1 MKKQLL
7 LILMALLPMLAS
19 AYDALVDGIYYNLN
33 TNAKTAEVTYKDNY
47 FNSYS
52 GSATIPAS
60 FIYLD
65 ETFSVTS
72 IGQFAFYNCPGLTSV
87 TIGNNVTSIG
97 EGAFWGCSNM
107 ASIEFPNS
115 VMCIGSNAFLETAW
129 YNNQPY
135 GLVYAGL
142 VVHSYKGL
150 MPNNTSVVLK
160 ENTKG
165 IAASAFFH
173 CSNLTSI
180 DIPENVT
187 NIGNNAFNGCTGLT
201 SIKISDGV
209 TSIGE
214 SAFSHCSGLT
224 SVDIPN
230 SIESI
235 GERAFESCTC
245 LTSIKIPNTVT
256 IIETNTFA
264 GCIGLTSIEI
274 PTGVTT
280 IGSGAFSNCS
290 NLSSMSIPS
299 TIQSIGWGAF
309 QYCTSLTS
317 IQIPNSLKSIGFY
330 AFEGCTGLTSLLIP
344 EGVTS
349 IGTSAF
355 SGCTSLTSISI
366 SGSVTSIG
374 TSAFSGCTELEEI
387 TICQDNPTYDSRNN
401 CNAIIETE
409 SNSLVIGCKN
419 STIPEG
425 VLIIGISAFANC
437 KGLSS
442 LTLPSSIKHIQKYAF
457 QGCSS
462 LSSINIPDNV
472 TEINEGVF
480 SGCSSLTSIVIPQ
493 SVGSIGQSAFYNCSA
508 LTAVNIPNSV
518 TFIGN
523 GAFQGCSAL
532 ISVTL
537 SNSVTILNKS
547 LFRDCTSLK
556 AIDIPN
562 GVTSIGAET
571 FYNCR
576 ELYSLTI
583 GSGVSYIGSSA
594 FSGCTSLEN
603 ITIKEG
609 NPTFDSRDNCNAII
623 ETATN
628 KLIYGCNGSTIP
640 NGITCIGN
648 YAFSSCN
655 GLTSIFI
662 PESVISISDNSFD
675 KCIGLASIAVDQS
688 NTKYDSRDNCNA
700 IIETATNRLILA
712 GNNVSLPKSISS
724 FGQYA
729 FSGCT
734 KLRLPDGLEDI
745 NSTMLSSCEN
755 LGYLI
760 IPGSVKTIE
769 ETAFNRCFGLN
780 TVIIEDELDP
790 INFNFQTYNTNP
802 KWFDF
807 CPLDSVYLGRNINYN
822 PTNQGHNLSPF
833 RGNKS
838 LHKAVLGDNVTII
851 PSGLFSGCDSLV
863 SVLAPDVM
871 DSIGNNAFYNCKLLS
886 EFYIPSGIKSIGHS
900 TFYNC
905 KNLSSINIPNTLE
918 RIEDQAFYNCEG
930 IKSLNIPNAVRRIG
944 WSAFA
949 GCSNLTDLIFEDGLN
964 SLTIREDRGISAF
977 QGCPIKSILLGRN
990 IVNDSYNYI
999 YSSLGSI
1006 KSSFNL
1012 KISKYVTELSGAT
1025 FANCD
1030 SIITLTFEEG
1040 PDTLKLINDHNAFSA
1055 IMPFANT
1062 PIDSIYL
1069 GRIVI
1074 GFDNYYP
1081 TIQIIPFSGEGS
1093 SFSMRIGNNIVEI
1106 GDNAF
1111 SQWKIDSLY
1120 IPKSVNQI
1128 ASTTFLGCNLLSS
1141 VIIEDGTEPLDF
1153 CEGGNFN
1160 YCPLD
1165 SVYLGRNMNYTSL
1178 SPFRY
1183 NREGLKHLSFGDN
1196 VTELGDV
1203 DFVGHVGLS
1212 SLTLPPYLRKI
1223 GSQTFYGCEGLT
1235 ELSIPQSVVEIGD
1248 QAFDLCRNLTSVKI
1262 EDGTTTLAFIARQGY
1277 TVNTFTNSPLKKV
1290 YMGRNFSFPNLSP
1303 FSMQEDLDTIVI
1315 GEQVTTI
1322 ANKSFTGCPKL
1333 KDVISYA
1340 KTVPTTGE
1348 VVFTP
1353 SYLPSATLHVPY
1365 ELYNQY
1371 KVAPTWKDFGNIKN
1385 FEGLYNLTY
1394 MVDGEIY
1401 KDSVVEQNSPIT
1413 PEAEPT
1419 KDYYTFSGWSEI
1431 PATMPDHDVIV
1442 TGAFY
1447 LYGDVNTDSEVDLL
1461 DVVDIARFVVG
1472 TPAETF
1478 MVNLADLNHDK
1489 TVNVTDAVVLVNE
1502 IAGDQNFVKAWGAP
1516 SSVSYDYD
1524 QCELQL
1530 LSAGQ
1535 NALSLC
1541 LNGETDFTAFQF
1553 TMDLPED
1560 VNISD
1565 LHLNDVRKDR
1575 HQFLYNKMEDGSYR
1589 VVVLSLTNNMFNRS
1603 EGELLKI
1610 SLNAQVSNDISIR
1623 DIYFVT
1629 INGTEVAFEDIRFSG
1644 TTTQIKDLTSRNNT
1658 NNTLFDL
1665 QGRRR
1670 QSSQKGVN
1678 IINGKKIFIK

>member
-1 MKKQLL
+1 MKKLLL
-7 LILMALLPMLAS
+7 LILTSLFPMMTFADES
-19 AYDALVDGIYYNLN
+19 GTCGDNLSWTYIESTKTLKISGTGEMN
-33 TNAKTAEVTYKDNY
+33 DYEWAKTPWFNY
-47 FNSYS
+47 RFSITNIDIES
-52 GSATIPAS
+52 GI
-60 FIYLD
+60 
-65 ETFSVTS
+65 TS
-72 IGQFAFYNCPGLTSV
+72 IGNYAFMGFQYLNSV
-87 TIGNNVTSIG
+87 TIPECVVSIGESAFRGCSSLKDITIPNSVTTLSSGVFSECTGLTTINISNNISSIEYGAFYGCYGLTTITLPKSLTSIGDRAFANCTSLNTVIVLSSPTLPLYGIGPFDGCSNIKEVTFDCYKVTALFKGITTLEKVQLSENVTIIEDNAFSGCSGLSSVELPNSLTSIESCAFYYCSNLSSISIPSTVQSIG
-97 EGAFWGCSNM
+97 EGAFRYCSSLK
-107 ASIEFPNS
+107 SI
-115 VMCIGSNAFLETAW
+115 L
-129 YNNQPY
+129 
-135 GLVYAGL
+135 
-142 VVHSYKGL
+142 
-150 MPNNTSVVLK
+150 
-160 ENTKG
+160 
-165 IAASAFFH
+165 
-173 CSNLTSI
+173 
-180 DIPENVT
+180 
-187 NIGNNAFNGCTGLT
+187 
-201 SIKISDGV
+201 
-209 TSIGE
+209 
-214 SAFSHCSGLT
+214 
-224 SVDIPN
+224 
-230 SIESI
+230 
-235 GERAFESCTC
+235 
-245 LTSIKIPNTVT
+245 
-256 IIETNTFA
+256 
-264 GCIGLTSIEI
+264 
-274 PTGVTT
+274 
-280 IGSGAFSNCS
+280 
-290 NLSSMSIPS
+290 
-299 TIQSIGWGAF
+299 
-309 QYCTSLTS
+309 
-317 IQIPNSLKSIGFY
+317 IPNSLKAIRNY
-330 AFEGCTGLTSLLIP
+330 TFE
-344 EGVTS
+344 
-349 IGTSAF
+349 
-355 SGCTSLTSISI
+355 GCTSLTSLVIPDGVSSIGYLAFGGCTSLTSLSI
-366 SGSVTSIG
+366 SNSVTSIG
-374 TSAFSGCTELEEI
+374 TSAFSSCSELESI
-387 TICQDNPTYDSRNN
+387 TINDGNPIYNSRNN

-409 SNSLVIGCKN
+409 TNSLIVGCKN
-419 STIPEG
+419 SIIPEG
-425 VLIIGISAFANC
+425 VLSIGNSAFANC
-437 KGLSS
+437 EGLTS
-442 LTLPSSIKHIQKYAF
+442 LTLPSSTKHIQKYAF

-462 LSSINIPDNV
+462 LTSINIPDDV

-493 SVGSIGQSAFYNCSA
+493 SVGYIGQSAFYNCSA

-523 GAFQGCSAL
+523 GAFYGCSAL

-537 SNSVTILNKS
+537 PNNVTILNKW
-547 LFRDCTSLK
+547 LFRDCISLK

-583 GSGVSYIGSSA
+583 GSGVFYIGSSA

-640 NGITCIGN
+640 NGITCIGD

-712 GNNVSLPKSISS
+712 ANNVSLPKGISS
-724 FGQYA
+724 FGMYA

-734 KLRLPDGLEDI
+734 KLRLPDGLETI

-780 TVIIEDELDP
+780 TVIIEDESDP

-802 KWFDF
+802 KWFDY

-833 RGNKS
+833 RDNKS

-871 DSIGNNAFYNCKLLS
+871 DSIGNYAFYNCKLLS

-1081 TIQIIPFSGEGS
+1081 TRQIIPFSGEGS

-1196 VTELGDV
+1196 VTELGDI

-1303 FSMQEDLDTIVI
+1303 FSMQEDLDTIAI

-1431 PATMPDHDVIV
+1431 PETMPDHDVTITGIFIPNKFKLTYQVDGVDYVVYDVAYGSAITPETDPVKEGYTFSGWSEIPGTMPGHDVTV
-1442 TGAFY
+1442 TGSFAINSY
-1447 LYGDVNTDSEVDLL
+1447 LLTYSVDGEIVKSDSIAYNTVLTPIEDPTKEGYTFSGWSDIPETMPAHDVTVTGSFSVNSYTLTYMVDDKVYKETMYEYGATIIPEPQPEGDYATFEWIDLPL
-1461 DVVDIARFVVG
+1461 TMPAHDVVVYASYTTGIIEVLMATQR
-1472 TPAETF
+1472 
-1478 MVNLADLNHDK
+1478 NL
-1489 TVNVTDAVVLVNE
+1489 
-1502 IAGDQNFVKAWGAP
+1502 
-1516 SSVSYDYD
+1516 
-1524 QCELQL
+1524 
-1530 LSAGQ
+1530 
-1535 NALSLC
+1535 
-1541 LNGETDFTAFQF
+1541 
-1553 TMDLPED
+1553 
-1560 VNISD
+1560 
-1565 LHLNDVRKDR
+1565 R
-1575 HQFLYNKMEDGSYR
+1575 
-1589 VVVLSLTNNMFNRS
+1589 
-1603 EGELLKI
+1603 
-1610 SLNAQVSNDISIR
+1610 
-1623 DIYFVT
+1623 IY
-1629 INGTEVAFEDIRFSG
+1629 SP
-1644 TTTQIKDLTSRNNT
+1644 
-1658 NNTLFDL
+1658 
-1665 QGRRR
+1665 
-1670 QSSQKGVN
+1670 
-1678 IINGKKIFIK
+1678 NGKKLNKLQKGLNILVLDNGTIKKVIVK